1 MSTEDDELK
10 TMAENSGGNFTEEEV
25 KNWTVTVDTP
35 YLGDIN
41 KSQQTITVTLDDL
54 TPPQE
59 LKEITFQNMDVKLKS
74 KGDLMAYDPTMPP
87 ITINASPGVTTTTF
101 LDEIVEIE
109 NQFIANNILNARS
122 CQRVLNERIT
132 SSSTSAKKHNFLRNA
147 EIKSILE
154 HRGICKR
161 WVSKG
166 YRQISH
172 KEFESLARF

>member
-1 MSTEDDELK
+1 MGVGYEIPTAGLTSLVQNRKETIMSKEDDELK

-87 ITINASPGVTTTTF
+87 ITVNASPGVTTTTF
-101 LDEIVEIE
+101 LSDKTPGFDELVDYNMYPVEGTV
-109 NQFIANNILNARS
+109 L
-122 CQRVLNERIT
+122 LNE
-132 SSSTSAKKHNFLRNA
+132 
-147 EIKSILE
+147 EDE
-154 HRGICKR
+154 
-161 WVSKG
+161 
-166 YRQISH
+166 
-172 KEFESLARF
+172 

>member
-1 MSTEDDELK
+1 MGAGYDIPRAGLTSLVQNRKETIMSKEDDELK

-101 LDEIVEIE
+101 LDEIVDYNMYPVEGTV
-109 NQFIANNILNARS
+109 L
-122 CQRVLNERIT
+122 LNE
-132 SSSTSAKKHNFLRNA
+132 
-147 EIKSILE
+147 EDE
-154 HRGICKR
+154 
-161 WVSKG
+161 
-166 YRQISH
+166 
-172 KEFESLARF
+172 